1 MNILNIVS
9 DIKKMTVN
17 ELRDFIYE
25 KTIINELG
33 LIKKILIIHW
43 SVTKKDIQSLTIN
56 LTKKITWS

>member
-33 LIKKILIIHW
+33 LIKKILIIH
-43 SVTKKDIQSLTIN
+43 
-56 LTKKITWS
+56 